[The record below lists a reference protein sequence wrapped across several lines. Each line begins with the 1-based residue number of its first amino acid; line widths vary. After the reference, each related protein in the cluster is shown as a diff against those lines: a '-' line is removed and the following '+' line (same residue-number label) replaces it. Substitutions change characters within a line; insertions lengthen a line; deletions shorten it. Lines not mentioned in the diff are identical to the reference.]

1 MEGGL
6 CFGLPPL
13 QARGPVSAG
22 HSGVPSDGKK
32 HAKGCEVQGKEA
44 VAYIAFPFH
53 LSHEKEAKANIA
65 RAGRASF

>member
-13 QARGPVSAG
+13 QADGPVSAG
-22 HSGVPSDGKK
+22 HRGVPSDGKK

-44 VAYIAFPFH
+44 VAFPFH
-53 LSHEKEAKANIA
+53 LSHEKEAKANID
-65 RAGRASF
+65 RAGWASF